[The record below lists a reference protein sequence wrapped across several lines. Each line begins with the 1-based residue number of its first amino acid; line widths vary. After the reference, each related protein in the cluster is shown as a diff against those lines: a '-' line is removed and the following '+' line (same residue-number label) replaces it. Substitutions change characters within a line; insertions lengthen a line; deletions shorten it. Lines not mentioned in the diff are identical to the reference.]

1 MCCISQSNQQQ
12 CRYDQSSGGEL
23 EGAKALLLTLV
34 TTDRDDAKD
43 SRASAKEV
51 NHKLADQTD
60 FTS

>member
-1 MCCISQSNQQQ
+1 MGSTRFVASSQSNQQQ
-12 CRYDQSSGGEL
+12 CRYDQGSGGEL

-34 TTDRDDAKD
+34 TTVRDD
-43 SRASAKEV
+43 AKEV